1 MEIRYFP
8 PLALYNVTYT
18 TGGRHEK
25 FGIATLV
32 MLPSFLAL
40 GIIQTSLASALV
52 APELDIALGLSSV
65 WPLRSLLQLFDL
77 YAHFT
82 KRLNSDLCKITF
94 FRWNKTEQE
103 YCFFSLAFQKTR
115 KRHLKT
121 SKKRETPPFHQ

>member
-1 MEIRYFP
+1 MQAWLRF
-8 PLALYNVTYT
+8 ALS
-18 TGGRHEK
+18 R
-25 FGIATLV
+25 
-32 MLPSFLAL
+32 L

-115 KRHLKT
+115 KRYLKT